1 MSQTLWSMPVIPS
14 LWQQRH
20 LCEFEA
26 SLDYIPICILFQNK
40 TIVNPKGAGEMA

>member
-1 MSQTLWSMPVIPS
+1 MSIILALKRLKQEDC
-14 LWQQRH
+14 
-20 LCEFEA
+20 CEFEA